1 MGNLVV
7 SGGSPSEFASWDAQV
22 AHEKRPETI
31 WPPHQGL
38 DKNLNSEG
46 WPDSKEWRK
55 SVVLDP
61 DGLWLSSGRAYP
73 LNYSA
78 LGMKNTLPFPLL
90 VPQRSKEILGTR
102 MSTRGGN
109 LASRFPAGRVVRC
122 DWFGIARTIDFK
134 TPSSRSELP
143 DISSSFPEEYCTT
156 PARFPVLEE
165 DRSSYQDFEL
175 RGLAK
180 VKEMTMSDVL
190 NLDGPK

>member
-31 WPPHQGL
+31 WPPVSQHQGL

-61 DGLWLSSGRAYP
+61 GGLCKQVIKRSSI
-73 LNYSA
+73 SA
-78 LGMKNTLPFPLL
+78 EL
-90 VPQRSKEILGTR
+90 
-102 MSTRGGN
+102 
-109 LASRFPAGRVVRC
+109 
-122 DWFGIARTIDFK
+122 FG
-134 TPSSRSELP
+134 SRSEEYPPIPSFGASAIQGNTRSCCAMRLVR
-143 DISSSFPEEYCTT
+143 DSSSFPEEYCTT

-190 NLDGPK
+190 NLDGPKFFDNY